1 MEGQKILL
9 RFPNSQNLFIE
20 EIPLD
25 YHSSSSHLQSKEE
38 THFEAASQ
46 EEHIPCQILNLR

>member
-9 RFPNSQNLFIE
+9 RFPNSQNLFNE

-38 THFEAASQ
+38 THFEAVGQ
-46 EEHIPCQILNLR
+46 EEHLPCQILNLR